1 MASQRI
7 KFTVGLFVAS
17 GITIALLAIIWL
29 GMSRFLEK
37 GQYYVTYFNESVQGL
52 DIDSP
57 VKYRGVTIGR
67 VEKIGVAPDAK
78 LVRVVLKIESG
89 QVLDSGMVAQLK
101 AVGITGSMFIELDQR
116 REGEPD
122 RSPSPSFPSEYPIVA
137 SRPSEISELLRGI
150 DHVLRQIKAL
160 DLEGISGKIK
170 LALDSVNQKVSEAD
184 VSGIS
189 NKIESSFENLGDML
203 DNQKWDSIL
212 ASIETASQSLGSLMY
227 KADRGFGRLENALI
241 RVEGI
246 VVDKE
251 EAIKRAIEDFRE
263 AGKNAN
269 IFLEKG
275 TSLVGST
282 EDSISHLK
290 RHLLVVAQNLERAS
304 ENLNQLSELLADQP
318 SLLLFGEPS
327 TRRKVEPK
335 SYQK

>member
-1 MASQRI
+1 MATQRI

-17 GITIALLAIIWL
+17 GIAIALLAIIWL

-89 QVLDSGMVAQLK
+89 QALDSGMVAQLK
-101 AVGITGSMFIELDQR
+101 AVGITGSMFIELDR
-116 REGEPD
+116 WREGEPD
-122 RSPSPSFPSEYPIVA
+122 RSPSTSFPSEYPIVA

-212 ASIETASQSLGSLMY
+212 ASIETASQSLGSLMN

-282 EDSISHLK
+282 EDSISDLK

-327 TRRKVEPK
+327 TRRRLEPK

>member
-17 GITIALLAIIWL
+17 GIAIALLAIIWL

-263 AGKNAN
+263 ASKNAN

-327 TRRKVEPK
+327 TSRKVEPK